1 MIGIPAATA
10 KPLPS
15 FLSPSKPVPKLPR
28 QPRHTL
34 EEERGVPKLAN
45 VSHVL
50 DDEEDLIFNTTRHRQ
65 MPQGEAEEVQDQPFP
80 SVVGA
85 DMADDPLIGDDHE
98 EDDAGVLAA
107 ARELQ
112 ESTRRHIAQQRRR

>member
-1 MIGIPAATA
+1 M
-10 KPLPS
+10 
-15 FLSPSKPVPKLPR
+15 
-28 QPRHTL
+28 
-34 EEERGVPKLAN
+34 
-45 VSHVL
+45 SHVQ
-50 DDEEDLIFNTTRHRQ
+50 DDEEDLVFNTTRHRQ
-65 MPQGEAEEVQDQPFP
+65 MPTGGGEAEEVQDQPFP

>member
-1 MIGIPAATA
+1 M
-10 KPLPS
+10 
-15 FLSPSKPVPKLPR
+15 PK
-28 QPRHTL
+28 
-34 EEERGVPKLAN
+34 VAN
-45 VSHVL
+45 VSHVQ
-50 DDEEDLIFNTTRHRQ
+50 DDEVDLIFSTTRHRQ
-65 MPQGEAEEVQDQPFP
+65 MPTGGETEEVQDQPFP

-98 EDDAGVLAA
+98 EGDAGVLAA